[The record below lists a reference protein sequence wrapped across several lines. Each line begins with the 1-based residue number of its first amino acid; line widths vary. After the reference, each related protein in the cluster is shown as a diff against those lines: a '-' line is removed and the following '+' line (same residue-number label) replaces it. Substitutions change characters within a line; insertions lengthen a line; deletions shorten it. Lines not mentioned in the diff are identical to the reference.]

1 MKVIDF
7 KTEEDAR
14 EFLRT
19 LANDEA
25 KLVTKERIQ
34 KLANEAIGA
43 EYRNI
48 VRVIMLTNLIFL
60 IIGYI
65 LGRAI

>member
-25 KLVTKERIQ
+25 KLVTKEGIQ

-48 VRVIMLTNLIFL
+48 IRAIMLTNLVFL

-65 LGRAI
+65 LGRII

>member
-25 KLVTKERIQ
+25 KLVTKEGIQ
-34 KLANEAIGA
+34 KLANEVIGA

-48 VRVIMLTNLIFL
+48 VRVIMLTNLVFL
-60 IIGYI
+60 ILGYI
-65 LGRAI
+65 LGRII